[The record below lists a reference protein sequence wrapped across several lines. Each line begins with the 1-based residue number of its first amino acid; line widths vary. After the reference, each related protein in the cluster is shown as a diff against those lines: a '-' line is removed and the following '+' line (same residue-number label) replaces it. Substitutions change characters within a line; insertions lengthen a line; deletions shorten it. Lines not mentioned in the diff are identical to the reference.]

1 VPDNDFSKAY
11 ATALSDYLRTPGE
24 DGLYTGYGL
33 GRRAVEEQFTLLDF
47 LTVHHQALETLF
59 EGDSTPKPDVLA
71 LAARFVT
78 ESLASFEMIQRGADE
93 AVRAVAYETRQA
105 EVLRSL
111 SALLADASLADG
123 GGASLPEMLT
133 LVAEQARELSETDRC
148 TIVIDGHPPLVAS
161 DPPTDQQTTG
171 SADQVRI
178 GLTTLGG
185 KAIGVM
191 TVEPGTDFRSR
202 DLEML
207 EQVGRMLAAAIER
220 HRAYPP

>member
-1 VPDNDFSKAY
+1 VPDEDFSNAY
-11 ATALSDYLRTPGE
+11 AAALRDYLRAPGE

-33 GRRAVEEQFTLLDF
+33 GRRAIEEQFTLLDF

-59 EGDSTPKPDVLA
+59 AGDSTPTPDVLT

-161 DPPTDQQTTG
+161 DPPADQHTTG

-178 GLTTLGG
+178 GLTTLAGE
-185 KAIGVM
+185 AIGVM